1 LANLSIERDTFFLL
15 FHPWFLNS
23 TRWSTQSNDWSRVR
37 WVDPGQ
43 SKKKTFSPTPHK
55 CPQLK
60 TQKNTNKENP
70 IPIPKTQQ
78 TQTYF
83 HKFSMNPT
91 TKKYPSIVLVLEKYL
106 NIMV

>member
-1 LANLSIERDTFFLL
+1 MIGHGLDGLIRVNKKKKH
-15 FHPWFLNS
+15 FHPLLTNAPNFLQN
-23 TRWSTQSNDWSRVR
+23 
-37 WVDPGQ
+37 
-43 SKKKTFSPTPHK
+43 
-55 CPQLK
+55 
-60 TQKNTNKENP
+60 KNTNKENP